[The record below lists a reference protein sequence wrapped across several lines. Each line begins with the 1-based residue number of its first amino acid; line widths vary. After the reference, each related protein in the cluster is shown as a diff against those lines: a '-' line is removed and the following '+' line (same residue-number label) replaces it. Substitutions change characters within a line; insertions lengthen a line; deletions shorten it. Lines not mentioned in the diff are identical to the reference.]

1 MTNETTATTTTGRS
15 TPAGETNVGGS
26 ATGTRPAG
34 PTGRGLIADAT
45 SRHERSAV
53 PVQTRNERF
62 SSTDVTA
69 FPPVTGREAG
79 WKLTP
84 VDRLGALIDG
94 ELDGGRYPI
103 TVQGDGA
110 STVGWSDRTDARIGT
125 AGIPED
131 RASANAWSH
140 FAEALDIRIAGEE
153 PVHVTVR
160 RDRLGSTPRAAH
172 TIIDV
177 APFARAVVVLDNA
190 GEAVLAEN
198 VEILVGDS
206 AEVTVVTLQDWADD
220 ARHVANHF
228 ARVGRDARLKHVV
241 VSLGGLV
248 VRVNPAV
255 TLAGSGAEGELLGV
269 YFADAGQH
277 LESQVFLFHQADHT
291 KGRVEYRGALQ
302 GAGAHTV
309 WVGDVLIGPD
319 ATGTDSYEQNRNLVL
334 TDGTRADSVPN
345 LEIETGDIAGA
356 GHASA
361 TGRFDDE
368 QLFYLQAR
376 GITEEVARRLVVRG
390 FLAAVVQ
397 KIGVPELETRLHD
410 AIEAELAG
418 EPR

>member
-1 MTNETTATTTTGRS
+1 MTNETETTTLG
-15 TPAGETNVGGS
+15 TPAGETAVEVTG
-26 ATGTRPAG
+26 TGTRPAI
-34 PTGRGLIADAT
+34 IADAT
-45 SRHERSAV
+45 NRHERSAV

-62 SSTDVTA
+62 RSTDVTA

-110 STVGWSDRTDARIGT
+110 STVGWSDRTDPRIGT

-140 FAEALDIRIAGEE
+140 FTEALDIRVSGDEV
-153 PVHVTVR
+153 VHLTVR

-172 TIIDV
+172 TIIDI

-220 ARHVANHF
+220 ACHVANHF

-241 VSLGGLV
+241 VSLGGSV
-248 VRVNPAV
+248 VRVNPTV
-255 TLAGSGAEGELLGV
+255 TLAGSGADSELLGV

-302 GAGAHTV
+302 GDGAHTV
-309 WVGDVLIGPD
+309 WIGDVLIGPG

-376 GITEEVARRLVVRG
+376 GISEEVARRLVVRG
-390 FLAAVVQ
+390 FLASIVQ

-418 EPR
+418 ETR